1 MSRKNSH
8 CSYCG
13 VAFAE
18 EQPWPRQCG
27 GCGRVSYVNPTP
39 VGVLL
44 LPVDGGLLTIRR
56 GIPPAVGKLA
66 LPGGYVD
73 LNETW
78 QQAAAREL
86 WEEAG
91 IRIDAAEIEDFAARS
106 SETGDG
112 ILMIIGV
119 AKHRTSAELPPF
131 RVTEETTD
139 RVVIPGPIELAFPLH
154 TEIAALYFARSKP
167 GSLSTRESA

>member
-1 MSRKNSH
+1 MRRKNSH

-13 VAFAE
+13 AAFPEDQA
-18 EQPWPRQCG
+18 WPRRCV
-27 GCGRVSYVNPTP
+27 GCERVSYVNPTP

-44 LPVDGGLLTIRR
+44 LPVDAGLLTIRR
-56 GIPPAVGKLA
+56 GIPPGVGKMA

-91 IRIDAAEIEDFAARS
+91 IRIDAAEVEEFAARS
-106 SETGDG
+106 SQTGDG
-112 ILMIIGV
+112 ILMIVGV

-131 RVTEETTD
+131 LVSDETTE
-139 RVVIPGPIELAFPLH
+139 RVVIPGPTELAFPLH
-154 TEIAALYFARSKP
+154 TEIAGLYFNR
-167 GSLSTRESA
+167 RERRQAQG